1 MGKARKIIFTVLT
14 AVILIPVT
22 LSVVLQF
29 PSVQTGLLRFVG
41 EKISRSIDGDISLG
55 KAYYSMP
62 NRVILN
68 DICLTQ
74 SQGRDTVFYLHKLL
88 VHVNVPALANGELRA
103 KRIAIENGEFNIWNV
118 NDSTTNLDLLFGGDE
133 EPSTEKSLNL
143 PEITVERLSIKKFGF
158 SMLDQFAEA
167 DSARKSSPN
176 KIDWDNLILNDI
188 NLDARKIEI
197 KEDVT
202 LNLVNLAMREG
213 HGLDVNTFRGK
224 IKMKY
229 KSGVKGI
236 YIDDLRYDDG
246 LSSLRSKSFSLRF
259 NEFSDF
265 SDFCEKVEMAADFD
279 NTLLDFRT
287 LDYFAGLHDNN
298 LKLLVNGPVT
308 GPVANLRSPELSI
321 TSGSG
326 RTDILLGFKLIGLP
340 EIESS
345 IINARIVRAST
356 YMQDLSD
363 ILDEFSPG
371 STHDSLRKI
380 ADGEEITF
388 KGSVDGFYEDL
399 VAFGELSTN
408 TMGKAHLD
416 VLCRQ
421 GDEDYSIT
429 GHILTDMLD
438 LGKILSSGSLGVL
451 TCNAGLSASFGRRN
465 TVSIDSLSVS
475 RLGLLGYDY
484 TNLKADGLLTGNDF
498 KGSVTARDPNLDLD
512 FDGLVTFKLKD
523 DKEEGEY
530 DRFKFILNL
539 NNANLDELKVE
550 NRDSKASLKMTADL
564 DVSEKSIRGE
574 AKVES
579 IKARM
584 ESDNLNI
591 GDISLNAFISQ
602 NRNRMTLRSSLASVD
617 YSGSASLI
625 EFIDAISNS
634 TLKSHI
640 GNLFGKPDSS
650 DTGNDY
656 SLDVTTGDLEPL
668 FRIFAPGVTVS
679 KGTGISLRMTPDN
692 RISGRILSN
701 GISIGKTLIGKMKSD
716 ISGTSESIM
725 LGLGAEEIDLGG
737 ITLMNDS
744 LMLKVR
750 DNAAEM
756 HLGFRNEDQVYGNS
770 RAAVNTRLEIPDQT
784 KEGSFKAIL
793 DILPSNLSIR
803 GRNWHLPASTVKL
816 DEKYVALNGFKLL
829 RDEQSLTLDGIL
841 SDKFSDTLNVQMQN
855 FDLSLLDLLMSEP
868 LGISGTMTGNGRAF
882 GLLGDKYGLLLSLD
896 GKDIR
901 IDDEQ
906 FGDFSIRSRWNDEQQ
921 RFNLSV
927 KNSLGNTSPL
937 DIRGHYYPS
946 TKKLDA
952 ELDFDKFKIDF
963 IEPLADGLISDVHG
977 AVSGGIA
984 LEGPTDELKISSEK
998 CRFDDF
1004 AFKLDFT
1011 QVPYTLNGP
1020 FSVSEKGVIFND
1032 IDIADSF
1039 GGHGTVNGGVSYDHF
1054 KDIRLN
1060 TGIRLKDMHGLN
1072 TTSKDNGT
1080 FFGTAFVSGNV
1091 RLSGPMK
1098 RLVLGINL
1106 TTEARSSIHIK
1117 LESSGEQK
1125 ATLLTFVDEGTD
1137 IGDAGELRSFR
1148 KVVTEK
1154 QAFKPSSELLVNVK
1168 VDATPDAEVML
1179 DINPSTGDV
1188 VKARGNG
1195 LVDISV
1201 GGPDGFTIKGDYKIE
1216 EGNFL
1221 FNLMG
1226 ITAKDFL
1233 LENGSTISF
1242 NGDIMQSELDLTAT
1256 YRTKA
1261 SLGTLLSSAKRDNS
1275 RRTVDCRIGV
1285 TEKLSNP
1292 KIAFNIDIPDLDPTT
1307 KARVESILNTED
1319 KRMRQVLALLV
1330 SGSFVPESESGIVN
1344 NTTILYSNA
1353 SEIMAN
1359 QLNNIFRQL
1368 NIPIDLGFNYQP
1380 TSEGKNM
1387 FDVALSTK
1395 LFNNRVAINGN
1406 IGNRRNTTASKS
1418 DFVGDV
1424 EVEVKIDRTGRL
1436 RLSAF
1441 SHSTDEYSNF
1451 LDQAQRNG
1459 IGMNFQEDFDTFRE
1473 LFRKIFWGSEK
1484 IERYEQEEARKRREY
1499 LQEMMQKA
1507 RAEKALNEQKN
1518 E

>member
-14 AVILIPVT
+14 VVILIPVV
-22 LSVVLQF
+22 LSIVLQF
-29 PSVQTGLLRFVG
+29 PGVQTGLLRFVSN
-41 EKISRSIDGDISLG
+41 KISQNIEGDISLG
-55 KAYYSMP
+55 RAYYSMP

-74 SQGRDTVFYLHKLL
+74 SEGRDTVFYLHKLL
-88 VHVNVPALANGELRA
+88 VHVNVPALANGDLRA
-103 KRIAIENGEFNIWNV
+103 KRIAIEDGEFNIWNV
-118 NDSTTNLDLLFGGDE
+118 NDSTTNLDLLLGE
-133 EPSTEKSLNL
+133 EENPSPKKELDL
-143 PEITVERLSIKKFGF
+143 PDITVDRLSIKKFGF
-158 SMLDQFAEA
+158 SMLNPFVTV
-167 DSARKSSPN
+167 DSSSVSSPN
-176 KIDWDNLILNDI
+176 QIDWDNLIVRDI

-197 KEDVT
+197 QKEIT
-202 LNLVNLAMREG
+202 LNLVNLAMRES

-224 IKMKY
+224 IKI
-229 KSGVKGI
+229 SNNPGIKGI
-236 YIDDLRYDDG
+236 YIDGLRYDDG
-246 LSSLRSKSFSLRF
+246 LSTLSSKTFSLRF
-259 NEFSDF
+259 KDFSDF
-265 SDFCEKVEMAADFD
+265 SDFCQKVEMAADFD

-298 LKLLVNGPVT
+298 LKLIVNGPVT
-308 GPVANLRSPELSI
+308 GTVANLKSPELSV

-326 RTDILLGFKLIGLP
+326 RTGILLGFRLSGLP

-345 IINARIVRAST
+345 IINAKIVKAST
-356 YMQDLSD
+356 YMADLSE

-371 STHDSLRKI
+371 STHASLREI
-380 ADGEEITF
+380 ARGEELTF
-388 KGSVDGFYEDL
+388 KGSIDGFYEDL
-399 VAFGELSTN
+399 VAFGELTTH
-408 TMGKAHLD
+408 TMGKAKLD
-416 VLCRQ
+416 ILCRQ
-421 GDEDYSIT
+421 ETESYSIT

-438 LGKILSSGSLGVL
+438 LGRILPSESLGVL
-451 TCNAGLSASFGRRN
+451 TCDAGLSASFGRKN
-465 TVSIDSLSVS
+465 SVSIDSLSIS
-475 RLGLLGYDY
+475 RFGLLGYDY
-484 TNLKADGLLTGNDF
+484 SNLKADGLLTSNDF

-523 DKEEGEY
+523 DKEDGEY
-530 DRFKFILNL
+530 DRFKFNLSL
-539 NNANLDELKVE
+539 NNANLDELNLE
-550 NRDSKASLKMTADL
+550 ERDSKASLKMVADL
-564 DVSEKSIRGE
+564 DVSEKSIKGDVN
-574 AKVES
+574 VES
-579 IKARM
+579 INARI

-591 GDISLNAFISQ
+591 GDISLNAFISE
-602 NRNRMTLRSSLASVD
+602 NRNRMTLKSSLAQVD

-625 EFIDAISNS
+625 EFMNAISNS
-634 TLKSHI
+634 TLKSHLD
-640 GNLFGKPDSS
+640 NLFGKPDSRG
-650 DTGNDY
+650 TGNDY
-656 SLDVTTGDLEPL
+656 NLEVTTGDLEPL
-668 FRIFAPGVTVS
+668 FKILAPSLNIS
-679 KGTGISLRMTPDN
+679 KGTDVSLRMTPDN
-692 RISGRILSN
+692 KLSGKILSD
-701 GISIGKTLIGKMKSD
+701 GISIGKTLLGKMESD

-725 LGLGAEEIDLGG
+725 LGLRSENIELGG
-737 ITLMNDS
+737 VTLMNDS
-744 LMLKVR
+744 LMLRVK
-750 DNAAEM
+750 DNVAEM
-756 HLGFRNEDQVYGNS
+756 HLGFNNDDQEYGNS
-770 RAAVNTRLEIPDQT
+770 RAAFNSRLEIPDRTQ
-784 KEGSFKAIL
+784 EDSFKAIL

-803 GRNWHLPASTVKL
+803 GRNWHLPASTVKF
-816 DEKYVALNGFKLL
+816 DEKYIALNGFKLL

-841 SDKFSDTLNVQMQN
+841 SENFSDTLNVNMQN
-855 FDLSLLDLLMSEP
+855 FDLSLLDLLMPEP
-868 LGISGTMTGNGRAF
+868 LGISGTMTGSGRAF
-882 GLLGDKYGLLLSLD
+882 GLLGEKYGLLLSLD
-896 GKDIR
+896 GKNIT
-901 IDDEQ
+901 ISDEQ

-927 KNSLGNTSPL
+927 KNSLGNASPL
-937 DIRGHYYPS
+937 EVRGHYYPS
-946 TKKLDA
+946 TKNLDA
-952 ELDFDKFKIDF
+952 RFEFDKFKIGF
-963 IEPLADGLISDVHG
+963 VEPLADGLITDVGG
-977 AVSGGIA
+977 AISGEIA
-984 LEGPTDELKISSEK
+984 LEGPTDKLKISSEK
-998 CRFDDF
+998 CRFNDF

-1020 FSVSEKGVIFND
+1020 FSVSGKGIIFND

-1039 GGHGTVNGGVSYDHF
+1039 GAHGAINGGVSYDHF
-1054 KDIRLN
+1054 KDIRIN
-1060 TGIRLKDMHGLN
+1060 AGIRLKNMHGLN
-1072 TTSKDNGT
+1072 TTSKDNST

-1098 RLVLGINL
+1098 RLVLGMNL
-1106 TTEARSSIHIK
+1106 TTEAKSSIHIK

-1125 ATLLTFVDEGTD
+1125 ATLLTFVDENTNID
-1137 IGDAGELRSFR
+1137 NAEQLRSFR

-1195 LVDISV
+1195 LVDISL
-1201 GGPDGFTIKGDYKIE
+1201 GGSDGFTIKGDYKIE

-1226 ITAKDFL
+1226 ITSKDFL

-1261 SLGTLLSSAKRDNS
+1261 SLGTLLSSTDRDNS
-1275 RRTVDCRIGV
+1275 RRTIDCRIGV

-1353 SEIMAN
+1353 SEIMSN

-1459 IGMNFQEDFDTFRE
+1459 VGMNFQEDFDTFKE
-1473 LFRKIFWGSEK
+1473 LFRKIFWGREK
-1484 IERYEQEEARKRREY
+1484 MERYEQEQAQKRREY